1 MNNVEKSKSGENM
14 KIKTLTV
21 TILTT
26 ILISGCAINQDSH
39 KSTQNNQKT
48 TQEEINKNANTDRI
62 ANKEEQ
68 TENKNTKVEEKSND
82 GENSIQLEKK
92 YFNVVAVKD
101 GKEVIQNLDNL
112 LILVN
117 KESAYLPDNYV
128 PADLVRP
135 KVRFSFGDQD
145 IEKSYMKK
153 DAAKALETMFKQA
166 EFEGIYLF
174 AVSGY
179 RSYKRQTAVFQ
190 AEVNAKGKDKAV
202 EAVALPG
209 QSEHQTGLAMDISA
223 GSVNYTLTQAFED
236 TDEGKWLRDN
246 AHKFGFILRY
256 PKGKENI
263 TKYKYEPWHF
273 RYVGKE
279 SAKTIYENN
288 WTLEEFFQKAKAI

>member
-1 MNNVEKSKSGENM
+1 MNNVEKSKLGENM
-14 KIKTLTV
+14 KMKIITG

-26 ILISGCAINQDSH
+26 LLISGCAINQ
-39 KSTQNNQKT
+39 STQDNNQNNQQSN
-48 TQEEINKNANTDRI
+48 QEEINGNNNTDDKDE
-62 ANKEEQ
+62 KEKS
-68 TENKNTKVEEKSND
+68 TENNNETEEKSND

-117 KESAYLPDNYV
+117 KESAYLPENYA

-153 DAAKALETMFKQA
+153 EAAIALETMFKQA
-166 EFEGIYLF
+166 ESEGIYLF

-179 RSYKRQTAVFQ
+179 RSFNRQTAVFQ

-223 GSVNYTLTQAFED
+223 PSVKYTLTQSFEN
-236 TDEGKWLRDN
+236 TDEGKWLREN